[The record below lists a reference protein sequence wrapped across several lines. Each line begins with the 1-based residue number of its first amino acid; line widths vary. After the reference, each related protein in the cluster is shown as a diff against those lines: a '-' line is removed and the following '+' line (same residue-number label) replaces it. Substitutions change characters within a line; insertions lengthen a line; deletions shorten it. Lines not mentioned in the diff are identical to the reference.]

1 MKILLASSKQL
12 LMIDVVNLPHVV
24 VQHARFNL
32 IFHFVAV
39 AHMVGD
45 SLSNLV
51 LTVLQYKYIKTSWG

>member
-51 LTVLQYKYIKTSWG
+51 L